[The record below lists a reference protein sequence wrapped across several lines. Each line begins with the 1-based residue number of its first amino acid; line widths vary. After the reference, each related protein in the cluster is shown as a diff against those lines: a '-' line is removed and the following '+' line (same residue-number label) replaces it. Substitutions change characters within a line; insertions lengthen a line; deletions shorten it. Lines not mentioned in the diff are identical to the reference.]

1 MDVNQK
7 PQLFLLHFAGGNCY
21 SFAFLKK
28 YLEEYVE
35 TITIELPGR
44 GKRMNEHLIKNLSQ
58 AIEDVFLQV
67 KKERKSDVPYVLY
80 GHSMG
85 AALGI
90 HLAKLMEENAD
101 PALSFVA
108 SGNAGP
114 GIERE
119 KIRYSLPALEFKA
132 ELKKLGGVPDELFE
146 NDELYH
152 FFEPILRADFEVVE
166 KEDTLVA
173 PMLKTTPI
181 VALMGD
187 KEENAQH
194 IENWKHFTQASFSGH
209 LLEGDH
215 FFIHKYPQEL
225 SNSILKAYDRHL
237 VL

>member
-1 MDVNQK
+1 MNVNQK

-21 SFAFLKK
+21 SYAFLKH
-28 YLEEYVE
+28 YLEEHVE
-35 TITIELPGR
+35 TIAIELPGR
-44 GKRMNEHLIKNLSQ
+44 GKRMNERLIKSKAQ
-58 AIEDVFLQV
+58 AIEDVFRQV
-67 KKERKSDVPYVLY
+67 KNERKPNVPYVLY

-90 HLAKLMEENAD
+90 HLAKLMEANAD
-101 PALSFVA
+101 AALSFVA

-114 GIERE
+114 GVGRE
-119 KIRYSLPALEFKA
+119 KIHHSLPEVEFKA

-146 NDELYH
+146 NEELYH

-166 KEDTLVA
+166 KEDTLEA

-215 FFIHKYPQEL
+215 FFIHQHPLEL